1 MRPLFHGDYVGSDR
15 SALKGRVKPP
25 TRAKRAWHLA
35 LTRHS
40 CYPSAKN
47 EPAEEYSEGAVRP
60 SSSDGHRFPRDTRW
74 ESGWNLRVGLV
85 DVRRVRRELQRRRL
99 RRRHPTRPRGPQV
112 FSTASVVQ

>member
-15 SALKGRVKPP
+15 SALKGRVKSPSA
-25 TRAKRAWHLA
+25 REGASHLA

-85 DVRRVRRELQRRRL
+85 DVRRVRRELQL
-99 RRRHPTRPRGPQV
+99 RAFRGRHPTSP
-112 FSTASVVQ
+112 